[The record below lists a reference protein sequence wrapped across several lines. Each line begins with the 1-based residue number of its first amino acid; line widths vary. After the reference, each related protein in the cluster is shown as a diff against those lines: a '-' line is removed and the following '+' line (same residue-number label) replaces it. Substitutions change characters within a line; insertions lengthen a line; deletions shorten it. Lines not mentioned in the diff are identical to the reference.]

1 MLYNLNT
8 MLCDYIT
15 NLASSERVKATSID
29 ADNIQMQHF
38 TLSLFFFSFFNR
50 NRFDRSFS
58 IFSFFFFSI
67 LSLSDGRTCEL
78 TSDRFYD
85 PFLFSIEITI

>member
-1 MLYNLNT
+1 M

-38 TLSLFFFSFFNR
+38 TLSLFFFFPFLIEIVSTAHSQFFL
-50 NRFDRSFS
+50 
-58 IFSFFFFSI
+58 FFFSRF
-67 LSLSDGRTCEL
+67 SL
-78 TSDRFYD
+78 
-85 PFLFSIEITI
+85 FLMAERVN

>member
-1 MLYNLNT
+1 M

-38 TLSLFFFSFFNR
+38 TLSLFFFFFP
-50 NRFDRSFS
+50 FLIEIVSTAHSQF
-58 IFSFFFFSI
+58 FLFFFSI